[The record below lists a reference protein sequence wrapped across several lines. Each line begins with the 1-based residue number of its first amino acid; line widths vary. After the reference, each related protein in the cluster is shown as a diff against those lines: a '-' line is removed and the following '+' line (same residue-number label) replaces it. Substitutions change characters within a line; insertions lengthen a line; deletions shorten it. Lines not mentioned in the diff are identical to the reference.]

1 MTNRF
6 PYDRHWGSDGA
17 AFVVDPETDATHPSG
32 QGGAGKTA
40 KGWVIESEPEE
51 WENYNIK
58 LRADREL
65 SSLQGGVLPWD
76 AEVTYKLGAITR
88 SAGILYVSLK
98 AGNLNNTPPPST
110 PTAWWSEI
118 KFKTAADYTSI
129 VAAMVSSRTSHTT
142 PDVIAH
148 GETIGQLGG
157 STKAYIDNALAT
169 VDGTRSTHAL
179 RTDNPH
185 VDTAINI
192 GTLPTSGGDFTGR
205 VNYTDGIV
213 VGTNNAL
220 MQNSTTFVSFKSN
233 AGAIGIGIG
242 DYQDGGRWQNIFTAA
257 SFPVLNAIY
266 HNKFVM
272 PTPDLHL
279 PLMNNLLPVNSVGS
293 VVFTRAATLAYT
305 DRSNTAQT
313 AAVNTPAFE
322 LLGMKLA
329 AGQSAII
336 TASGLIGSTE
346 GCISY
351 TLNGAVVVQ
360 DIHFTNNDLIS
371 YVGTTGNVK
380 NFRVWSQRL
389 TPRQKLR
396 IPK

>member
-17 AFVVDPETDATHPSG
+17 AFVVDPETDAGHPSG

-65 SSLQGGVLPWD
+65 SKLQAGMTLWD
-76 AEVTYKLGAITR
+76 EEVSYKLGAITR
-88 SAGILYVSLK
+88 ATGIQYVSLQ
-98 AGNLNNTPPPST
+98 AGNLNKAPASN
-110 PTAWWSEI
+110 PTWWSEI
-118 KFKTAADYTSI
+118 KFKTWDDYVATVTS
-129 VAAMVSSRTSHTT
+129 MTSSYTSHTT
-142 PDVIAH
+142 PGVIKH
-148 GETIGQLGG
+148 GETIGQIGG
-157 STKAYIDNALAT
+157 STKAYIDNALTA
-169 VDGTRSTHAL
+169 VDNIRLAHVP

-192 GTLPTSGGDFTGR
+192 GTIPTSGGDFTGR

-213 VGTNNAL
+213 VGTNNEL

-242 DYQDGGRWQNIFTAA
+242 DYQNGGRWQNIFTAA
-257 SFPVLNAIY
+257 SFPILNAIY

-272 PTPDLHL
+272 PTPDLHF

-293 VVFTRAATLAYT
+293 IVFTRAATLAYT

-371 YVGTTGNVK
+371 YVGTSGNVK

>member
-17 AFVVDPETDATHPSG
+17 AFVVDPETDAGHPSG

-40 KGWVIESEPEE
+40 KGWVVESEPEE

-65 SSLQGGVLPWD
+65 SKLQAGMTLWD
-76 AEVTYKLGAITR
+76 EEVSYKLGAITR
-88 SAGILYVSLK
+88 AAGIQYVSLQ
-98 AGNLNNTPPPST
+98 AGNLNKAPASN
-110 PTAWWSEI
+110 PTWWSEI
-118 KFKTAADYTSI
+118 KFKTWDDY
-129 VAAMVSSRTSHTT
+129 VATVSAMVSSHTSHTT
-142 PDVIAH
+142 HGVIAH
-148 GETIGQLGG
+148 GETIGQIGG
-157 STKAYIDNALAT
+157 STKAYIDNALTA
-169 VDGTRSTHAL
+169 VDNIRLAHVP

-213 VGTNNAL
+213 VGTNNEL

-272 PTPDLHL
+272 PTPDLHF

-293 VVFTRAATLAYT
+293 VVFKRAATLAYT

-322 LLGMKLA
+322 LLGMKLT

-371 YVGTTGNVK
+371 YVGTSGNVK